1 MRAAWLTGA
10 SGFVGG
16 RLARHLD
23 DAGWRVV
30 RARVRPGDAPMPV
43 PAAADVVF
51 HLAGLAG
58 GRRSRA
64 AFLAAN
70 CELPVRLY
78 EAAARRDCR
87 GFVFVSSAKVLGAS
101 LVSPASED
109 APRQAAGA
117 YAESKARAEERLLA
131 AHARHGL
138 PLAIVRPPLV
148 YGPGVRGH
156 FRLLLWCVARGVPLP
171 LADADGLRSLVSVA
185 NLAAALEVVGAAL
198 GNAQQRDA
206 RIWHVADGEDVSTAT
221 LCGDL
226 AGHLD
231 RDAAL
236 WRLPAPVRAGAERVV
251 GSGPFASAFAPFR
264 LDDGALRQEH
274 RWSPPQSRDQAL
286 RETVR
291 AFTTPP
297 AVTARRE

>member
-1 MRAAWLTGA
+1 MRAAWLTGS

-23 DAGWRVV
+23 GAGWRVA
-30 RARVRPGDAPMPV
+30 RARVRFGGAPMPA
-43 PAAADVVF
+43 PAADDVVF
-51 HLAGLAG
+51 HVAGLAG

-78 EAAARRDCR
+78 EAAARRGCR

-148 YGPGVRGH
+148 YGPGARGH

-185 NLAAALEVVGAAL
+185 NLAAVLEVVGAAL
-198 GNAQQRDA
+198 GDARQRGA
-206 RIWHVADGEDVSTAT
+206 RIWHVADGEDVSTAA
-221 LCGDL
+221 LCRDL
-226 AGHLD
+226 AGHLG
-231 RDAAL
+231 RHAAL
-236 WRLPAPVRAGAERVV
+236 WRLPGPVRTGAERVV
-251 GSGPFASAFAPFR
+251 GPGPFASAFTPFR
-264 LDDGALRQEH
+264 LDDGALRREH
-274 RWSPPQSRDQAL
+274 GWSPPQSRDQAL

-291 AFTTPP
+291 AFTTPA
-297 AVTARRE
+297 AVAARRE